1 MEQNRIFGL
10 DLMRAAA
17 IIMVLCSHVLWIY
30 PTTTGSVISLIH
42 WFGYLGVELF
52 FVLSGFLISY
62 ILIFEKKANKTI
74 NLKNFLA
81 KRILKIWPLFYAM
94 LLFAFLTPFI
104 LKLFQLSFSNEG
116 YEPNWLLSVL
126 FLENYNIML
135 TNNSPNVSPLRV
147 MWSLCIEEHFYIIWG
162 FLFSIIPLNKIKY
175 LIIISI
181 VLASVCRVFYS
192 YFDLPFLDL
201 FTNIDYFAFGAIPA
215 YVLSFKKE
223 QLILIEK
230 LSYSFKI
237 IICLLTIIAIFGF
250 SNLNFEW
257 LKFVK
262 PIMYG
267 ILFATILSF
276 VITEQNSLKIKDT
289 LWISKLGIYTYG
301 LYLYHTIIINLF
313 IKLNRTLELNW
324 VLISIISFMLTVF
337 VSVLS
342 YHIFEKQFLKLKT
355 HFN

>member
-1 MEQNRIFGL
+1 MDSSKKHFHTL
-10 DLMRAAA
+10 DALRFFSFL
-17 IIMVLCSHVLWIY
+17 IVFFHHIPVPENSWF
-30 PTTTGSVISLIH
+30 SVFSKS
-42 WFGYLGVELF
+42 GDVGVSFF

-126 FLENYNIML
+126 FLENYNMML
-135 TNNSPNVSPLRV
+135 TNNFPNVSPLRV

-192 YFDLPFLDL
+192 YFNLPFLDL
-201 FTNIDYFAFGAIPA
+201 FTNIDYFAYGAIPA
-215 YVLSFKKE
+215 YLLSFKKE
-223 QLILIEK
+223 KLIAIEK
-230 LSYSFKI
+230 LPYSFKI
-237 IICLLTIIAIFGF
+237 GICLITIVTIFGF
-250 SNLNFEW
+250 SNSNYEW

-262 PIMYG
+262 PIICG
-267 ILFATILSF
+267 VLFATILSF

>member
-1 MEQNRIFGL
+1 MDSSKKHFHTL
-10 DLMRAAA
+10 DALRFFSFL
-17 IIMVLCSHVLWIY
+17 IVFFHHIPVPENSWF
-30 PTTTGSVISLIH
+30 SVFSKS
-42 WFGYLGVELF
+42 GDVGVSFF

-62 ILIFEKKANKTI
+62 ILIFDKKANKTI

-126 FLENYNIML
+126 FLENYNMML
-135 TNNSPNVSPLRV
+135 TNNFPNVSPLRV

-192 YFDLPFLDL
+192 YFNLPFLDL

-276 VITEQNSLKIKDT
+276 IITEQNSLKIKDT
-289 LWISKLGIYTYG
+289 LWISKIGIYTYG

-313 IKLNRTLELNW
+313 IKLNKTLELNW
-324 VLISIISFMLTVF
+324 VLISIISFTLTVF

-342 YHIFEKQFLKLKT
+342 YHLFEKQFLKLKIY
-355 HFN
+355 FS